1 MSLGCCFGE
10 EVNRHVATR
19 EDEHDDGY
27 GLLLLPR
34 FARN

>member
-1 MSLGCCFGE
+1 VG
-10 EVNRHVATR
+10 RHVATR